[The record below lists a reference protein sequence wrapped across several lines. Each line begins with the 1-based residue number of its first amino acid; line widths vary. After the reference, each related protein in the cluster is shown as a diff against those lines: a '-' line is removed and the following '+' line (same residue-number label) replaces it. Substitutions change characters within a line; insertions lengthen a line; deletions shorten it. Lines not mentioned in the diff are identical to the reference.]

1 MVRIFKHYVPTSL
14 LLLGIIELLLLMAS
28 LYLADAF
35 LSFLVRDVAGA
46 VIHMVHP
53 TLSNASLF
61 LLVIFSSLMAMGLYR
76 RRLSGKMGDLL
87 LRIILAML
95 IGGGLVHG
103 IFSLM
108 PGIEVGGDMVWT
120 AILISFIGVLCF
132 RLIFFVVADQQ
143 YLNRRILVLGVGR
156 DAVEVA
162 KLRRKSDC
170 RGCNIVGF
178 VNVTNEEELVKP
190 EKILRAKGSISEL
203 VEAHFIDE
211 LVVAIQDRRKSLPVD
226 ELLACK
232 MYGTQITDL
241 STFFERQLGLLRLD
255 IITPSW
261 MIYSDGFKSGMINGM
276 IKRGMDIGVSLA
288 MLFVVWPVMLL
299 TAIAIAAESK
309 GRGTI
314 FYKQVRVG
322 EKGAPFEVIKFRSM
336 RMDAE
341 KNGAQWATQGDDRI
355 TTVGRFIRKMRIDEL
370 PQLLNVLRG
379 DMSFVGPRPER
390 PEFVEELAKSI
401 PYFHDRHMV
410 KPGITGWAQIGY
422 PYGASEDDSRKKLQ
436 YDLYYVKNY
445 SLFLDLSIIFQT
457 AEVILWG
464 RGAR

>member
-1 MVRIFKHYVPTSL
+1 MVRVFKHYVPTSL
-14 LLLGIIELLLLMAS
+14 LLLGVIELLLLVAS

-46 VIHMVHP
+46 AIHTLHP
-53 TLSNASLF
+53 TFSNASLF
-61 LLVIFSSLMAMGLYR
+61 LLVIFSALMAMGLYR
-76 RRLSGKMGDLL
+76 RRLSGKVGDLL

-95 IGGGLVHG
+95 IGGALVHG

-108 PGIEVGGDMVWT
+108 PGIELEGDMVWT
-120 AILISFIGVLCF
+120 AILISFVGVLCF
-132 RLIFFVVADQQ
+132 RLVFFVVADQK
-143 YLNRRILVLGVGR
+143 YLNRRVLVLGTGR

-170 RGCNIVGF
+170 RGCTIVGF

-190 EKILRAKGSISEL
+190 EKILKAEGSITEL
-203 VEAHFIDE
+203 VKIHFIDE

-241 STFFERQLGLLRLD
+241 STFFERQLGVLRLD

-261 MIYSDGFKSGMINGM
+261 MIYSDGFKSGLFNGM
-276 IKRGMDIGVSLA
+276 VKRGMDLGVSLA

-299 TAIAIAAESK
+299 TAVAIFVESK

-355 TTVGRFIRKMRIDEL
+355 TAVGRFIRKMRIDEL

-390 PEFVEELAKSI
+390 PEFVEKLAENI

-422 PYGASEDDSRKKLQ
+422 PYGASENDSRKKLQ